1 MLNKYLYFFA
11 FAHMCCDLPP
21 GSLPA
26 ILPFFVSD
34 YGMNYTD
41 VAGLMFASSF
51 LSSFI
56 QPLFGYL
63 ADKTSMHWFMSFG
76 ILISG
81 VSLAVT
87 GFTQNYWAIFLA
99 VMLMGIGGS
108 FFHPEAARLVNIIS
122 GARRGSGISIFS
134 VGGNGGYGLGP
145 ILAVALVSGLGMKG
159 LIIYGVLAVLMGL
172 AVQHLTPRIAASADS
187 ILAQSQEEEKAA
199 AASLNTAASE
209 TNFAKA
215 EDSATQAAD
224 ITKATQSA
232 AATNSTTVAAKA
244 PAQATP
250 SAGTNDWRS
259 FCRLTLVIVFRS
271 VVINGIYSFLPL
283 YCISILLTSKALG
296 STTLSVLS
304 IAGILTTL
312 VGGWIADKL
321 GYVKV
326 LRYGSLL
333 LIPVMAAIVL
343 TQNIW
348 VVYLMMLPLSLAFNG
363 TYAPFVVLGQTYLAK
378 NIGFASGITLGLSM
392 TVGGIITPVLGWY
405 ADHYGLPA
413 AMNSLVVVAA
423 ICAACTFLLSEPE
436 KRYNQ

>member
-63 ADKTSMHWFMSFG
+63 ADKTSKHWFMSFG

-122 GARRGSGISIFS
+122 GTRRGSGISIFS

-159 LIIYGVLAVLMGL
+159 LIIYGVLAIIMGL

-187 ILAQSQEEEKAA
+187 LLAKSKEAEKAA
-199 AASLNTAASE
+199 VAALNTAASV

-215 EDSATQAAD
+215 EDSATP
-224 ITKATQSA
+224 
-232 AATNSTTVAAKA
+232 VAAKA
-244 PAQATP
+244 PAQAAP
-250 SAGTNDWRS
+250 AAGTNDWRS

-326 LRYGSLL
+326 LKYGCLL

-343 TQNIW
+343 TSNIW

-436 KRYNQ
+436 KR

>member
-1 MLNKYLYFFA
+1 
-11 FAHMCCDLPP
+11 
-21 GSLPA
+21 
-26 ILPFFVSD
+26 
-34 YGMNYTD
+34 
-41 VAGLMFASSF
+41 
-51 LSSFI
+51 
-56 QPLFGYL
+56 
-63 ADKTSMHWFMSFG
+63 
-76 ILISG
+76 
-81 VSLAVT
+81 
-87 GFTQNYWAIFLA
+87 
-99 VMLMGIGGS
+99 
-108 FFHPEAARLVNIIS
+108 VNIIS

>member
-63 ADKTSMHWFMSFG
+63 ADKTSKHWFMSFG

-122 GARRGSGISIFS
+122 GTRRGSGISIFS

-159 LIIYGVLAVLMGL
+159 LIIYGVLAIIMGL

-187 ILAQSQEEEKAA
+187 LLAKSQEAEKAA
-199 AASLNTAASE
+199 AALNTAASE

-215 EDSATQAAD
+215 EDSATP
-224 ITKATQSA
+224 
-232 AATNSTTVAAKA
+232 VAAKA
-244 PAQATP
+244 PAQAAP
-250 SAGTNDWRS
+250 AAGTNDWRS

-326 LRYGSLL
+326 LKYGCLL

-343 TQNIW
+343 TSNIW

-436 KRYNQ
+436 KR

>member
-63 ADKTSMHWFMSFG
+63 ADKTSKHWFMSFG

-145 ILAVALVSGLGMKG
+145 ILAVALISGLGMKG
-159 LIIYGVLAVLMGL
+159 LIIYGLLAVLMGL
-172 AVQHLTPRIAASADS
+172 AVQHLTPRIAASADT
-187 ILAQSQEEEKAA
+187 ILAQSQEIEKAA
-199 AASLNTAASE
+199 ALNTAASE

-215 EDSATQAAD
+215 EDSATP
-224 ITKATQSA
+224 
-232 AATNSTTVAAKA
+232 VAAKA
-244 PAQATP
+244 PAQAAAA
-250 SAGTNDWRS
+250 AGTNDWRS

-326 LRYGSLL
+326 LKYGCLL

-343 TQNIW
+343 TSNIW

-363 TYAPFVVLGQTYLAK
+363 TYAPFVVLGQTYLSK

-436 KRYNQ
+436 KR